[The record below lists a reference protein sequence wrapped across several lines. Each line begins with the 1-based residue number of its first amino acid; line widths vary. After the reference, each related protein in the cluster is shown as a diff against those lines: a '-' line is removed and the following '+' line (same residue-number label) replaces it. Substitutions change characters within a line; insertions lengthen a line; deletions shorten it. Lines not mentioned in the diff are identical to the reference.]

1 MQHPLLQKD
10 TSTYRRG
17 KHMKARKYGR
27 ATRIGSDVIDG
38 DWLSESA
45 GLNDIDVLADFED
58 NLAAEAFFRVHSV
71 LSGRPSQQR
80 RARPL
85 RVGPPV
91 QGVDARHRLWG
102 TSAGVFLA
110 GATEAQA
117 RQWADQQAARYG
129 GRVLRPERHGSG
141 RWHMHIELPNGIR
154 SGHIFWGP
162 PPSADFFD
170 YDY

>member
-1 MQHPLLQKD
+1 
-10 TSTYRRG
+10 
-17 KHMKARKYGR
+17 MKARKYGR
-27 ATRIGSDVIDG
+27 ATRIGSDVLDG
-38 DWLSESA
+38 FDWLSESA
-45 GLNDIDVLADFED
+45 GLNDIDVLAEFED
-58 NLAAEAFFRVHSV
+58 NLGAEAFFRVLSV

-141 RWHMHIELPNGIR
+141 RRHMHIELPNGIR